1 MKNDRVLRKKE
12 AANLNKVQTENT
24 VNINFRVRKVDEKLT
39 ETKIENM
46 IEDDDFHPK
55 EVAN

>member
-1 MKNDRVLRKKE
+1 MLRKKE